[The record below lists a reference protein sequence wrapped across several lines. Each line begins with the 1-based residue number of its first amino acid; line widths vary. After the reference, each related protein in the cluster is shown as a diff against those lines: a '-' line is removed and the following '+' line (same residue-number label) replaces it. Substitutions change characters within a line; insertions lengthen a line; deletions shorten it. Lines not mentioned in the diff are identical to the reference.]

1 MASLPALVPGKQ
13 EVLIRV
19 RAIGVNPVET
29 YIRAG
34 NYAYTGPWP
43 YTPGHDAAGLVEA
56 VGEGVTRV
64 SPGDRVYTHRTL
76 SGAYAEYALA
86 AEGMVQRL
94 PERLSFRQGA
104 ALPTP
109 YYTAYRA
116 LFERLHVRPGRTLL
130 VHGATGG
137 VGVAAL
143 QLARAHGLHVIGTA
157 GSDDGAALIAPWC
170 HTVLRHGAPGF
181 VDDVLAA
188 SPGGRG
194 VHYVLENLA
203 NVNLQADLQVVA
215 PMAGAAICV
224 VGSRGDVTVTP
235 RLLMA
240 KEATLTGVMLWGNA
254 GDDWDAAAAHIHAGL
269 AAGTLA
275 PLLGTVYTRLEDAP
289 AAHEEVI
296 AHAGGARGKIVIEL
310 P

>member
-1 MASLPALVPGKQ
+1 
-13 EVLIRV
+13 VLIRV

-29 YIRAG
+29 YIRSG

-43 YTPGHDAAGLVEA
+43 YTPGHDAAGTVEA

-64 SPGDRVYTHRTL
+64 HPGDRVYTHRTL

-94 PERLSFRQGA
+94 PDRVSFAQGA

-116 LFERLHVRPGRTLL
+116 LFERLHVRPGRALL

-143 QLARAHGLHVIGTA
+143 QLARAHGLTVIGTA
-157 GSDDGAALIAPWC
+157 GSDAGAALIAPWC
-170 HTVLRHGAPGF
+170 HTVLRHGAPGL
-181 VDDVLAA
+181 VEAVLAA
-188 SPGGRG
+188 SPGGKG

-203 NVNLQADLQVVA
+203 NVNLQTDLQVVA

-224 VGSRGDVTVTP
+224 VGSRGDVSITP

-254 GDDWDAAAAHIHAGL
+254 DDDWTAAAAHIHAGL
-269 AAGTLA
+269 ASGTLA
-275 PLLGTVYTRLEDAP
+275 PVLGTVHAGLEAAP

-296 AHAGGARGKIVIEL
+296 SHAGGARGKIIIEL